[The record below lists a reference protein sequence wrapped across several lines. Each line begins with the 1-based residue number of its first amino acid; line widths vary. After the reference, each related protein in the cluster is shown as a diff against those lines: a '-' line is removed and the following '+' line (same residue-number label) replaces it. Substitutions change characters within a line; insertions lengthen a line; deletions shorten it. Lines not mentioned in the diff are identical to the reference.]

1 MRSSVANWPCE
12 NSFGRANRADKETYD
27 AVKDALI
34 ARFGSTKSTQ
44 QYAVQYAVQHVGVQA
59 RTRSEC
65 GFRALRLI
73 KSLRLISKAYPD
85 IKDPATHKT
94 LAVSFF
100 RKALRHDIRSKIDLT
115 MDDESATLDNLL
127 KRAKNFEQSSSL
139 ETSSNTVINAVSSTN
154 LTENPRATTSGEA
167 KSDDR
172 FSASETQMEKLT
184 VAVMEM
190 SQGEALSPSRSRPPV
205 ATTVI
210 KIGHI
215 ARNCQHRNFDQTSTR
230 RNAVTCF
237 RCGKFGHRATSCT
250 VVFPPNQGN

>member
-139 ETSSNTVINAVSSTN
+139 ETSSMLFRRPTSQKILGPQLQAKLKATIVFQRRKHKWKSSLLRLWKCLKAKLCLLVGQGPPLLQLSSKLVILPEIANTGILIKPALV
-154 LTENPRATTSGEA
+154 
-167 KSDDR
+167 
-172 FSASETQMEKLT
+172 
-184 VAVMEM
+184 EM
-190 SQGEALSPSRSRPPV
+190 Q
-205 ATTVI
+205 
-210 KIGHI
+210 
-215 ARNCQHRNFDQTSTR
+215 
-230 RNAVTCF
+230 
-237 RCGKFGHRATSCT
+237 
-250 VVFPPNQGN
+250 

>member
-115 MDDESATLDNLL
+115 MDDESA
-127 KRAKNFEQSSSL
+127 
-139 ETSSNTVINAVSSTN
+139 
-154 LTENPRATTSGEA
+154 
-167 KSDDR
+167 
-172 FSASETQMEKLT
+172 SETQMEKLT

-190 SQGEALSPSRSRPPV
+190 SKGEALSPSRSRPPV

-237 RCGKFGHRATSCT
+237 RCGKFGHRATSCS